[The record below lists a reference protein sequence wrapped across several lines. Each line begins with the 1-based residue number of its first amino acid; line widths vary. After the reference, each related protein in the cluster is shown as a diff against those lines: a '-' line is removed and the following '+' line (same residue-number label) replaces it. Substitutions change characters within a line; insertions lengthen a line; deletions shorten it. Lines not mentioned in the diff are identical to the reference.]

1 MAKVTDDFVIA
12 RFHRIFAKLPGA
24 EQRGIIRGLQTIHDA
39 MQHVAQPEPET
50 EAEKVTPQQDLIG
63 DGDEDSTDG

>member
-39 MQHVAQPEPET
+39 MQHVRAEVPVQP
-50 EAEKVTPQQDLIG
+50 DLPLME
-63 DGDEDSTDG
+63 DVDDSTDD